1 MDPAT
6 TYKFIKS
13 GAQAMRYDMR
23 AWRHHLHQYPEL
35 SFKEEETTRFVS
47 ERLREFGF
55 TDIQEGFGPL
65 KTGVMASVGKGRPCV
80 CLRANLDALPI
91 TEQTGLPYASKNE
104 GVMHACGHDVQ
115 VATLLGAAKLLKCI
129 EPAITG
135 RVKFLFQPGEEKRQ
149 RYMDELLPGA
159 GFVLLS
165 GAVNDVDA
173 LFAMHAW
180 GTFEKGRI
188 YVRSGPAMM
197 ASSRFM
203 IKVIGQGTHGAY
215 PHMGHDPVIT
225 ACQIVEALQTI
236 ISREMN
242 PSAPGLITV
251 ATIHGGRTY
260 NVTPQEVEITGLIRA
275 PDSDL
280 LNWLG
285 ERVETVAQKTA
296 EAHLCTAE
304 CHVLVNGPAVINDPA
319 MTSVVREAA
328 AQIVGPERI
337 SDIGQL
343 TSSEDF
349 REYSS
354 RKPAA
359 LYFMG
364 MRDELQGFGQPQ
376 HSPYYRVPDD
386 ILPDSAAV
394 MASIAVRCLEK
405 LAKKKQPDGGRQS
418 E

>member
-1 MDPAT
+1 MPMDPSV
-6 TYKFIKS
+6 TYKLLKS
-13 GAQAMRYDMR
+13 SANAMRYDIQ

-35 SFKEEETTRFVS
+35 SFKEVQTTAYVANL
-47 ERLREFGF
+47 LRDFGYEDV
-55 TDIQEGFGPL
+55 TTGFGPL
-65 KTGVMASVGKGRPCV
+65 TTGVMASVGKGRPCV
-80 CLRANLDALPI
+80 MLRCNLDALPI
-91 TEQTGLPYASKNE
+91 QEQTGLPYQSMND

-115 VATLLGAAKLLKCI
+115 IATLLAAAKLLKCI
-129 EPAITG
+129 EPSLAG
-135 RVKFLFQPGEEKRQ
+135 RVKLLFQPGEEKRQ

-159 GFVLLS
+159 GFVLHS
-165 GAVNDVDA
+165 GALADVDA

-180 GTFEKGRI
+180 GTFKKGQVF
-188 YVRSGPAMM
+188 VRNGPTMM

-215 PHMGHDPVIT
+215 PHMGHDPVVT

-236 ISREMN
+236 VSREMN

-251 ATIHGGRTY
+251 ATIHGGKTY

-285 ERVETVAQKTA
+285 GRVEMVAQKTA
-296 EAHLCTAE
+296 EAHLCEAQ
-304 CHVLVNGPAVINDPA
+304 CHVLVNGPAVVNDREMA
-319 MTSVVREAA
+319 DVVREAA
-328 AQIVGPERI
+328 TAIIGRDRI
-337 SDIGQL
+337 SDIEQL

-354 RKPAA
+354 RKPSA

-364 MRDELQGFGQPQ
+364 MRDPEQGTGQPQ
-376 HSPYYRVPDD
+376 HSPHFQVPDD

-394 MASIAVRCLEK
+394 MASIAVCYLEK
-405 LAKKKQPDGGRQS
+405 FSKKSAEKAA
-418 E
+418 